1 MCGRVAL
8 FSPPARLARLLAAG
22 LAEDA
27 ADVPPRWNLAPSQL
41 LLAVA
46 GAGAPRVL
54 SRYRWGL
61 TPRWSG
67 AHQVLFNARAETVA
81 EKPSFRSAFRDH
93 PGVVP
98 VDGFYEW
105 DHRLGSRRA
114 PHYFYRADGQPLLL
128 AGLLDPAGPEGPAC
142 TVITTTPSAD
152 LDGLHDRMPVVLE
165 PGDVDAWLAAGDAGP
180 VIRSALM
187 RPAAPGTLV
196 HHRVSAAVGSVRHDD
211 ATLIEQVDAS
221 EP

>member
-1 MCGRVAL
+1 MCGRIAL
-8 FSPPARLARLLAAG
+8 FSPPARLARLLGAG
-22 LAEDA
+22 LAEDVV
-27 ADVPPRWNLAPSQL
+27 DVAPRWNLAPSQL

-46 GAGAPRVL
+46 DTGAQRVL
-54 SRYRWGL
+54 GRYRWGL

-81 EKPSFRSAFRDH
+81 DKPSFRGAFRDH

-105 DHRLGSRRA
+105 DHRPGGRRT
-114 PHYFYRADGQPLLL
+114 PHYFHRADGQPLLL

-152 LDGLHDRMPVVLE
+152 LDGLHDRMPVVVELA
-165 PGDVDAWLAAGDAGP
+165 DVDAWLAAGDAGP
-180 VIRSALM
+180 AIRATLM
-187 RPAAPGTLV
+187 RPAPSGTLV
-196 HHRVSAAVGSVRHDD
+196 HHPVSTAVGSVRHDD
-211 ATLIEQVDAS
+211 ATLIEQVDA
-221 EP
+221 PGA